1 MKYRGSF
8 DCLLIVYCFY
18 FVFFFIFLI
27 EFHLVKNQKIENF
40 IKLYKKVQNGVNLY
54 LSKIMYKLVPA
65 W

>member
-1 MKYRGSF
+1 MKYKGSF

-18 FVFFFIFLI
+18 FVFFIFLN

-54 LSKIMYKLVPA
+54 LSKNMYKLVPA